1 MEYKFDDL
9 EIDAKPVI
17 HYFEEISAIP
27 HGSGNTKGISDY
39 LAGFAKEHGLRHI
52 QDRAG
57 NVIIFKDAS

>member
-9 EIDAKPVI
+9 EIGAKPVI

-39 LAGFAKEHGLRHI
+39 LAGFAKSMAFG
-52 QDRAG
+52 
-57 NVIIFKDAS
+57 IFRTEQAM